1 MMPSMGTSDITLRYA
16 RWSSLERDVRTQ
28 LSLGGMLLRLQAPL
42 AQFSQV
48 RLHLLLPS
56 GKTIQLAAE
65 VVQVIP
71 GQGVAIQIPA
81 PELKTTVTTLEA
93 EIRAAPFDGEP
104 DAADPRAAAGVPVPP
119 DAAPEAAPPP
129 GEKPGGE
136 AEPADNAGLPL
147 IQQIEAM
154 SVDEKRR
161 AALHGRREM
170 RLLLIRDSNK
180 TVHPFVIKNPA
191 ITLDEIEQIAKM
203 PGVNPDALRMIG
215 MNLEWTRSATVC
227 RNLVHN
233 PKTPLPLAVQLLSR
247 LPPGDVRTL
256 AKSPHVRTAIQ
267 QAARKLLNL

>member
-1 MMPSMGTSDITLRYA
+1 MDPSDITLRYA
-16 RWSSLERDVRTQ
+16 RWSSLERDLRTQ
-28 LSLGGMLLRLQAPL
+28 LSLGGMLLRLEAQL
-42 AQFSQV
+42 AQFSKV

-56 GKTIQLAAE
+56 GRAVQLPAE

-71 GQGVAIQIPA
+71 GQGVAIQFPA
-81 PELKTTVTTLEA
+81 PEIKTAISALEV
-93 EIRAAPFDGEP
+93 EIRAASFDGEP
-104 DAADPRAAAGVPVPP
+104 DPADPRAATGTPPSP
-119 DAAPEAAPPP
+119 DAAPATAPSP
-129 GEKPGGE
+129 GEKSD
-136 AEPADNAGLPL
+136 AEVERADNTDLPL

-170 RLLLIRDSNK
+170 RLLLIRDTNK

-233 PKTPLPLAVQLLSR
+233 PKTPIPLAVQLLSR